1 MAGLQPGM
9 DPLRP
14 PVQVSSPGVRFNR
27 EITTWMRQFV
37 TKHHFCT
44 AVPSDGDLRMSHM
57 SRDWI
62 QSQHNTR
69 RAGCAS
75 LGKSKMRQQYWL
87 RSFDYSLP
95 LLASE
100 YQKICID
107 SRLDDV
113 CGNAEFDAS
122 CLGWTGLWSFT

>member
-14 PVQVSSPGVRFNR
+14 PVQVSSPGV
-27 EITTWMRQFV
+27 QV
-37 TKHHFCT
+37 VKHHFCT

-95 LLASE
+95 VLASE